1 LIPSE
6 ENSHGAKTEFRLR
19 LPADLDRLAQARD
32 FLETTFNSLGVD
44 DTIGADLTLGIDEA
58 ITNIMV
64 HGYRGGPGSIRLEV
78 ELKGSSLHIRLED
91 SAPLFDPT
99 TVVPPDLA
107 QPLEQRPVG
116 GMGIPLMRRT
126 TDQLLYRVTPD
137 GRNELTMVK
146 HHAVRARLE
155 A

>member
-1 LIPSE
+1 MIPSE
-6 ENSHGAKTEFRLR
+6 EGDHGAKTEFRLR
-19 LPADLDRLAQARD
+19 LPADLDRLAEARD
-32 FLETTFNSLGVD
+32 FLATAFKSLGVD
-44 DTIGADLTLGIDEA
+44 DTIGADLALGIDEA

-78 ELKGSSLHIRLED
+78 EPQGSSLHIRIED

-99 TVVPPDLA
+99 TVVSPDLA
-107 QPLEQRPVG
+107 QPLEQRPIG

-126 TDQLLYRVTPD
+126 TDRLLYRVTPN
-137 GRNELTMVK
+137 GGNELTMIK
-146 HHAVRARLE
+146 HHAVHARAQ

>member
-1 LIPSE
+1 MIPSE
-6 ENSHGAKTEFRLR
+6 EGGHSAKTEFRLR
-19 LPADLDRLAQARD
+19 LPADLNRLAQARD
-32 FLETTFNSLGVD
+32 FLATAFKTLGVD
-44 DTIGADLTLGIDEA
+44 DTIGADLALGIDEA

-78 ELKGSSLHIRLED
+78 EPRGSSVHIRLED

-99 TVVPPDLA
+99 SVVSPDLA
-107 QPLEQRPVG
+107 QPLEQRPIG

-126 TDQLLYRVTPD
+126 TDQLLYRVTSD
-137 GRNELTMVK
+137 GGNELTLIK
-146 HHAVRARLE
+146 HHAVRARLQ